1 MQGRRVV
8 VVGASSGIGRH
19 FAVRAVK
26 AGADVVLGARRAD
39 VLAEVVAEAGGGTAL
54 TVDVTDPASRTAFL
68 AAAGERPIDLLLISS
83 GHAEMR
89 ALARSDDEAWARTMA
104 VNVVGVDRLVTA
116 ALPALSPTGVVAV
129 LSSEAAHRPR
139 WGLVPYAASKAALEA
154 AVQGW
159 RVEHRGVRVSCVVV
173 GATFPTGMGE
183 AFDLDELGPAL
194 EDWQR
199 HGLLQ
204 EEMMTPEDF
213 AGFLVDL
220 YSAALRFPGVNID
233 HIVLRSPSP
242 VAGAGAG
249 PAV

>member
-19 FAVRAVK
+19 FAVGAVK
-26 AGADVVLGARRAD
+26 AGADVVVGARRAD

-54 TVDVTDPASRTAFL
+54 ADAASRTAFL
-68 AAAGERPIDLLLISS
+68 AAAGERPIDLLLASS

-89 ALARSDDEAWARTMA
+89 ALVRSDDEAWARVLA
-104 VNVVGVDRLVTA
+104 VNVVGVDRLVA
-116 ALPALSPTGVVAV
+116 EALPLLSPTGVVAV

-173 GATFPTGMGE
+173 GATHPTGMGA
-183 AFDLDELGPAL
+183 AFDVAELGPAL

-204 EEMMTPEDF
+204 EEMMAPEDF
-213 AGFLVDL
+213 AAFLVDL
-220 YSAALRFPGVNID
+220 YSAALRFPGVNVD
-233 HIVLRSPSP
+233 QIVLRSPSP
-242 VAGAGAG
+242 VAGAAPAG
-249 PAV
+249 EPPA